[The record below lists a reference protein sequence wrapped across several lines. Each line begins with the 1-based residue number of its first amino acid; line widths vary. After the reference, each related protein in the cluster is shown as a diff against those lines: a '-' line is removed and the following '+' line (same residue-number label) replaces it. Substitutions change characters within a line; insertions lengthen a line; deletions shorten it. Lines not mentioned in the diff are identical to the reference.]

1 MSTCPRKVSPH
12 IGTLGQTGTLGDL
25 IHGPLPIPLDL
36 FQSLQRGPGF
46 DDLGGDVLL
55 NLMLDH
61 SESLRRRGQTGTRRA
76 CTHKQASVDRCEEC
90 LPYPNSGRA
99 AIPLKESA
107 KCQ

>member
-76 CTHKQASVDRCEEC
+76 CTHKQASVEPLRGMSA
-90 LPYPNSGRA
+90 LPQQRTCGDPAQGVR
-99 AIPLKESA
+99 
-107 KCQ
+107 